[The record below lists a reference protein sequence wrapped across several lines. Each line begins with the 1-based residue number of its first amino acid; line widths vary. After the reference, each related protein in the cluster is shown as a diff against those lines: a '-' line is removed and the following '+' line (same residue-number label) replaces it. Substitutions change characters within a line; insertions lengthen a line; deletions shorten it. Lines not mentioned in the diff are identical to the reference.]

1 MTLDTSEFSRVIG
14 VREIPTIDPLPVP
27 LPIPLPFPRPIDPV
41 FSVEP
46 ITTTTM
52 SVLRP
57 AEAVLA

>member
-1 MTLDTSEFSRVIG
+1 VIG

-46 ITTTTM
+46 IVATVGG
-52 SVLRP
+52 SVLN
-57 AEAVLA
+57 AAGAGVLV